1 MCNFSIFHGGDT
13 MFEGSGYEHIVKQ
26 KVEGGLL
33 ARKAC
38 LVIAYIML
46 LTLPSFLVLSFCPMS
61 LVLPLLILIASLT
74 VVAYLMTWRYTS
86 VEFEYSIFGDT
97 ISFVS
102 IYGKKSRKGK
112 LDVAIKN
119 FSEIGKYTDAAEKH
133 LEEVV
138 IDKDYLFMSHIL
150 AEHLYYGLFDDDG
163 DKCIVYFEATDKA
176 ISLLKKYN
184 PTAFRAYERETR
196 KFAPTQKEKIQN
208 KEEE

>member
-1 MCNFSIFHGGDT
+1 

-26 KVEGGLL
+26 KVEGSLL
-33 ARKAC
+33 VRKVC

-46 LTLPSFLVLSFCPMS
+46 FTLPSFLVLSLCPMS
-61 LVLPLLILIASLT
+61 LVIPLIIIIASIT
-74 VVAYLMTWRYTS
+74 VVAYLMTWKYTS

-112 LDVAIKN
+112 LDVTIKN
-119 FSEIGKYTDAAEKH
+119 FSEIGKYTDASEKH

-138 IDKDYLFMSHIL
+138 IDRDYLFISHLL
-150 AEHLYYGLFDDDG
+150 AEHLYYGLFDEDG
-163 DKCIVYFEATDKA
+163 EKCIVYFEATDKA

-184 PTAFRAYERETR
+184 PSAFRAYERETR
-196 KFAPTQKEKIQN
+196 KFITTPTQKIQD

>member
-1 MCNFSIFHGGDT
+1 

-33 ARKAC
+33 AKKAC
-38 LVIAYIML
+38 LIIAYVIL
-46 LTLPSFLVLSFCPMS
+46 FTLPSFLIISFCPVFFIVPFI
-61 LVLPLLILIASLT
+61 LVIATIT
-74 VVAYLMTWRYTS
+74 VIAYLMTWKYTS

-133 LEEVV
+133 LEDV
-138 IDKDYLFMSHIL
+138 IIDRDYLFISHIL
-150 AEHLYYGLFDDDG
+150 AEHLYYGLFEKDG

-176 ISLLKKYN
+176 IALLKKYN
-184 PTAFRAYERETR
+184 PSAFRAYERETK
-196 KFAPTQKEKIQN
+196 KFAPSNEQKIQN
-208 KEEE
+208 KEVQ

>member
-1 MCNFSIFHGGDT
+1 

-26 KVEGGLL
+26 KVEGSLL
-33 ARKAC
+33 ARKVC

-46 LTLPSFLVLSFCPMS
+46 FTLPSFLVLSLCPMS
-61 LVLPLLILIASLT
+61 LVIPLTLIIASIT

-112 LDVAIKN
+112 LELPIKN

-138 IDKDYLFMSHIL
+138 IDKDYLFISHLL

-163 DKCIVYFEATDKA
+163 EKCIVYFEATDKA

-184 PTAFRAYERETR
+184 PSAFRAHERETR
-196 KFAPTQKEKIQN
+196 KFTVAPTQKIQD